1 MQSVYVRPVP
11 QYAPQ
16 YLDLSKKTN
25 PSSLF
30 VQAEDFGKQVVGKR
44 TSGTLMERLQ
54 DSKLKRL
61 IQEDSDRVKAKMIE
75 DLYTNRTNSSNE
87 NQSPDQG
94 NVLGGSGKNPY
105 RDPVEPAPPTV
116 PMNSN
121 NYDDDSVNTK
131 ELIAGLKKE
140 NSEKLQEL
148 QVAMKEQAG
157 YYDEMNKQE
166 QRAYEQK
173 MKDFARYYNEQLQ
186 EHIYEIQRLSAQN
199 QLTSERAMM
208 QLQQVRQEQQEQ
220 LMQFQQQFQNQE
232 QKMLEFKTQVQANEN
247 EAEMA
252 NVVREQEMEQ
262 RFSNRETLLL
272 ETARQYIQN
281 MENANQNQI
290 ATMKAKSLQ
299 DYMAYVQREKA
310 AFTEIFAKLGIY
322 GVDFENAQQV
332 VEAIARATSQQKRPR
347 INDMAVPMFVDNSQI
362 LPPANVPRIENP
374 VFDRTAAE
382 ENSLVIQ
389 RGPATANNQVVGRP
403 NNSKGKGKVKQEVK
417 RIEQKNEIIY
427 EPIPTEAKRV
437 TPRKR
442 DQPDNRRPSKRAQT
456 DFVKVPQFPS

>member
-54 DSKLKRL
+54 DSKFKRL
-61 IQEDSDRVKAKMIE
+61 IQEDSDRAKAKMIE
-75 DLYTNRTNSSNE
+75 DLYTNRTSSNQ
-87 NQSPDQG
+87 NQPTDQG
-94 NVLGGSGKNPY
+94 NVLGGGGKNPY

-148 QVAMKEQAG
+148 QVAMREQAG

-166 QRAYEQK
+166 QRAYEK
-173 MKDFARYYNEQLQ
+173 RMKDFARYYNEQLQ

-199 QLTSERAMM
+199 QLTSETAMM

-220 LMQFQQQFQNQE
+220 LLQFQQQFQNQE

-272 ETARQYIQN
+272 ETARQYIQD

-290 ATMKAKSLQ
+290 ATMEAKSFQ

-310 AFTEIFAKLGIY
+310 AFTQIFAKLGIY
-322 GVDFENAQQV
+322 GVNFENAQQV
-332 VEAIARATSQQKRPR
+332 LEAIARATPLRRLDNST
-347 INDMAVPMFVDNSQI
+347 PMFVDNNQLT
-362 LPPANVPRIENP
+362 LPPANVPLRIQNP

-382 ENSLVIQ
+382 ETSLVLQ

-403 NNSKGKGKVKQEVK
+403 NNSKGKGQVKQEVE
-417 RIEQKNEIIY
+417 RIEGPVQKKVKI
-427 EPIPTEAKRV
+427 KV
-437 TPRKR
+437 
-442 DQPDNRRPSKRAQT
+442 PSKRREPEGRTENRPDTA
-456 DFVKVPQFPS
+456 FANAGLPSNYTQ